1 MEDVREGRYPTD
13 VDGFLHVIADA
24 RSTLERAIEGRSE
37 RELTELRDAA
47 GWSVKDHLYHLAAW
61 ERGMIYLLQKRPR
74 DEGMGIDERSFI
86 ELDADAINAIIFE
99 QHKDL
104 PLSEVLETFDAVHR
118 DMVSLLSTM
127 SWSDLA
133 RAYSYYAPDEPGET
147 RDQPVL
153 YWVFGNT
160 AGHFE
165 EHCAWIEEIL
175 AQGSDTRGE

>member
-1 MEDVREGRYPTD
+1 MEDVRAGRYPTD

-24 RSTLERAIEGRSE
+24 RSTLESVVEGRSE

-47 GWSVKDHLYHLAAW
+47 GWSVKDHLYHLAVW

-74 DEGMGIDERSFI
+74 FEGMGIDEQSYN
-86 ELDADAINAIIFE
+86 ELDADAINAVIFE

-118 DMVSLLSTM
+118 EMVSLLSTM
-127 SWSDLA
+127 SWNDLA

-165 EHCAWIEEIL
+165 EHCAWIEAIL
-175 AQGSDTRGE
+175 AQAAGDR